1 MFRQREYIVYLWC
14 VSGGRDQQHLEK
26 RIVKYSVFR
35 IALKNSKQKYMNYQA
50 ARAYIVD
57 RLGNHLSGV
66 YSYHSLE
73 HTLDVWGTTREL
85 CRLEQIN
92 PYDTILLLTAALYH
106 DAGFLVSN
114 TRHEEH
120 GCAIAHEVLP
130 GYGYSDAEVK
140 IICSMIMATKIPQSP
155 QSSLEQILCDA
166 DLDYLGRH
174 DFYTIGQKLFEELK
188 TFRALSSV
196 EEWNRLQVSFLEKH
210 AFFTTTN
217 RRRRNGPKEEH
228 LEALR
233 QLVASYN
240 PV

>member
-1 MFRQREYIVYLWC
+1 LEPI
-14 VSGGRDQQHLEK
+14 GRSDQQHFEK
-26 RIVKYSVFR
+26 RVVKCLVHRF
-35 IALKNSKQKYMNYQA
+35 ALKNSKQKDMNYQA

-73 HTLDVWGTTREL
+73 HTLDVWETTREL
-85 CRLEQIN
+85 CRLEQVP
-92 PYDTILLLTAALYH
+92 PYDTMLLLTAALYH

-120 GCAIAHEVLP
+120 SCSIVHEILP
-130 GYGYSDAEVK
+130 GYGYSDTEVTM
-140 IICSMIMATKIPQSP
+140 ICSMIMATKIPQSP
-155 QSSLEQILCDA
+155 QSPLEQILCDA

-188 TFRALSSV
+188 SFRALSSV
-196 EEWNRLQVSFLEKH
+196 EEWNRLQVAFLEKH
-210 AFFTTTN
+210 AFFTPTN
-217 RRRRNGPKEEH
+217 RRRRNGQKEEY

-233 QLVASYN
+233 QLVASYD